1 MKLLFVA
8 AEGAPFAKTG
18 GLGDVIGALPKS
30 LVQHGHEVAV
40 VLPYYDVTAGKFGD
54 LVEDVCYFYTQVGW
68 QRQYVGVK
76 RLVRDGV
83 TFYFVDNQHYFFRGK
98 VYGDW
103 DDGER
108 FAFFQLAAI
117 ELMEQV
123 GFIPD
128 VLHAHDY
135 HTAMI
140 PYLLKE
146 KYHWIDAY
154 RQIKTVFTI
163 HNIEFQGQFDPAILG
178 ELFGVGSERYED
190 GTLRWQ
196 DCLNWMKA
204 GVLYADRVTTV
215 SPSYAQEIMTP
226 EFGKGLDV
234 VMRMEAGKLTGIV
247 NGIDTEL
254 INPETDPHL
263 PVHFSVTD
271 LSGKGQNKALLQ
283 EKLGLPVR
291 SDVPLIGIVSR
302 LTDQK
307 GFDVVVSELHHI
319 LQFDVQIAL
328 LGTGYADFEQAF
340 QWFAHH
346 YPDKLS
352 ANITFD
358 LALAQQIYAASDIF
372 LMPSAFEP
380 CGLSQMMAMR
390 YGSLPLVHEVG
401 GLRDTVQPYNEFDKS
416 GTGFGFQGLS
426 GYLLTKTLENA
437 LNVYYNRKGDWR
449 VLQEQAMTRDFSWQT
464 ASLAYVQLY
473 EQIV

>member
-40 VLPYYDVTAGKFGD
+40 MLPYYDVVAGKFGD
-54 LVEDVCYFYTQVGW
+54 QVEEVCYFYTQVGW
-68 QRQYVGVK
+68 RRQYVGIK

-108 FAFFQLAAI
+108 FAFFQLAAL
-117 ELMEQV
+117 EAMEQV

-128 VLHAHDY
+128 VLHVHDY
-135 HTAMI
+135 HTAMM

-146 KYHWIDAY
+146 KYDWIDAY
-154 RQIKTVFTI
+154 RGIKTVFTI
-163 HNIEFQGQFDPAILG
+163 HNIEFQGQFDPAMLG
-178 ELFGVGSERYED
+178 DLFGVGAERYED
-190 GTLRWQ
+190 GALRWN

-215 SPSYAQEIMTP
+215 SPSYAEEIMTP

-234 VMRMEAGKLTGIV
+234 IMRMEAGKLTGIV
-247 NGIDTEL
+247 NGIDTDL

-263 PVHFSVTD
+263 PAYFSAGD
-271 LSGKGQNKALLQ
+271 LSGKTINKALLQ

-291 SDVPLIGIVSR
+291 ADVPLIGVVSR

-319 LQFDVQIAL
+319 LQFDVQVAL
-328 LGTGYADFEQAF
+328 LGTGYADFEQTFA
-340 QWFAHH
+340 WFASQ

-358 LALAQQIYAASDIF
+358 LGLAQQIYAASDLF

-401 GLRDTVQPYNEFDKS
+401 GLRDTVQPYNQFDKS
-416 GTGFGFQGLS
+416 GTGFAFKGLS

-437 LNVYYNRKGDWR
+437 LDVYYNRQDDWAT
-449 VLQEQAMTRDFSWQT
+449 LQQSAMSQDFSWET
-464 ASLAYVQLY
+464 ASLAYINLY
-473 EQIV
+473 EQL